1 MWNDIWRQR
10 QESETSVWRTHLT
23 STSLFAAHSSK
34 PFTYIITDA
43 DLCKHTRKRFS
54 VNYKN
59 TISYSC
65 VDSGTIL
72 LPNAN
77 NIQQGHFLEQ
87 QWRTMASLSRLRLTW
102 YSLLV
107 HWSKMTPNA
116 GHPIRTILSK
126 HIFHCKQST
135 VYTVRPKLK
144 LPIKMCESPSQKP
157 KDVFQNS
164 SASTTHWN
172 FTLGTGLSG

>member
-54 VNYKN
+54 VTYKN

-116 GHPIRTILSK
+116 GRPIQTILSK
-126 HIFHCKQST
+126 HIFHT
-135 VYTVRPKLK
+135 VNNQQFILSDQNLNYPSKCASRLLRNRRMCFKTAL
-144 LPIKMCESPSQKP
+144 LPPPTEIS
-157 KDVFQNS
+157 
-164 SASTTHWN
+164 
-172 FTLGTGLSG
+172 LSEQV